1 MSPIPPITEAQ
12 SQAALRWLSR
22 ISEQPAVAEGAS
34 FKRWLLAE
42 PGHRAAYEQA
52 QALWRNSGV
61 AASRLPGAPGARAW
75 RQSGWRPAW
84 CWPLG

>member
-12 SQAALRWLSR
+12 AQAALRWLSR
-22 ISEQPAVAEGAS
+22 ISEQPAVAQGAS

-61 AASRLPGAPGARAW
+61 AAR
-75 RQSGWRPAW
+75 
-84 CWPLG
+84 